1 MRGKDKWIAGLTASF
16 FLLSALTGP
25 ALAQQKSEPKAEPK
39 PKVERKA
46 EPKTGKEKFG
56 KGEIKIAEDLVEKAR
71 QKGNTTVTVDQLLA
85 MRKTGKG
92 WGQIAQELGVKMGP
106 QGKGDQEKPGKKA
119 KAKAKKEK
127 EEKKEKREKGEKKEK

>member
-56 KGEIKIAEDLVEKAR
+56 KGEIKIAEDLA
-71 QKGNTTVTVDQLLA
+71 QKSGKTTDEILE

-92 WGQIAQELGVKMGP
+92 WGQIAPGARRKDGAP
-106 QGKGDQEKPGKKA
+106 RQG
-119 KAKAKKEK
+119 
-127 EEKKEKREKGEKKEK
+127 